1 MCSRIPKTLGALLL
15 LASLSLG
22 VASPIRAQEH
32 EDEIVAN
39 LAGGRV
45 IVHVAKDQ
53 IAFAAIDQPLELKS
67 VQPRIVDLDGFHVGV
82 LLGASEWQTPADP
95 RPVRLD
101 RDFQRVGKQ
110 DPRYQTYAGD
120 AEPDLETI
128 GTAFLEKLRPL
139 VSQLHHKLEIG
150 ENTPILEVVVIG
162 YARDYGPEVWTIEY
176 RMEQEEIAARGDF
189 WQTRILRPRF
199 EQLYPP
205 EKHSP
210 HLPVEARFP
219 LDAKGPTLADLI
231 QGNDPRIARL
241 REGDPRFLKVVN
253 TIEKGEAQKA
263 VANDSVDFLRAVVP
277 LIAPGAHFTLA
288 TITED
293 RGFKWILPPEEP
305 VEKAKNENAK
315 DDKNR
320 PADAPT
326 LRKRPKPEP

>member
-1 MCSRIPKTLGALLL
+1 MSIRLAARTIRLTAVALALLPPL
-15 LASLSLG
+15 CG
-22 VASPIRAQEH
+22 AQQYEG
-32 EDEIVAN
+32 EIVAN

-45 IVHVAKDQ
+45 IVQVSHDA

-67 VQPRIVDLDGFHVGV
+67 APPRVVDLDSTHVGV
-82 LLGASEWQTPADP
+82 LLGAAEWQTPGDP

-101 RDFQRVGKQ
+101 RDFQHLSNK
-110 DPRYQTYAGD
+110 DPRYEGYAGD
-120 AEPDLETI
+120 AEPDLETM

-139 VSQLHHKLEIG
+139 VSQLHHKIELQ
-150 ENTPILEVVVIG
+150 ENMPILEVVVIG
-162 YARDYGPEVWTIEY
+162 FARDYGPEVWTIEY
-176 RMEQEEIAARGDF
+176 RMEQEQIATRGDF
-189 WQTRILRPRF
+189 WQTRLSRPRF

-241 REGDPRFLKVVN
+241 GDGDARFRKVVAA
-253 TIEKGEAQKA
+253 IQRGEAQKA
-263 VANDSVDFLRAVVP
+263 ASPDSADFLRAVVP

-288 TITED
+288 TMTD
-293 RGFKWILPPEEP
+293 RGFEWVLPPEEP
-305 VEKAKNENAK
+305 VEKAKE
-315 DDKNR
+315 DKNR
-320 PADAPT
+320 PPDAPS